1 MRRIEGAPKVSG
13 ALVFTEDMDLPGLAH
28 VQLVL
33 SYVASGSLAAMR
45 TEAAAG
51 APGVIAVV
59 TGADLGL
66 TDDHPDQPMAAR
78 RVFYA
83 GQPVAAVVAP
93 SAAAAGDAA
102 ALVEVEYD
110 PMPAVLGVRPAVAE
124 GAPRVLPEQ
133 TDEAGEA
140 SIHGAAT
147 SEETQAPEPVGNI
160 TAWIAA
166 RRGDLE
172 AGRRAAAV
180 TVRGTYSMPRVHHAY
195 LEPHVVSARVERD
208 GMVTI
213 WSPTQGPSEVIP
225 A

>member
-83 GQPVAAVVAP
+83 GQPVAAVVAT

-133 TDEAGEA
+133 TDEAGGA
-140 SIHGAAT
+140 SIHGG
-147 SEETQAPEPVGNI
+147 APPQG
-160 TAWIAA
+160 
-166 RRGDLE
+166 
-172 AGRRAAAV
+172 
-180 TVRGTYSMPRVHHAY
+180 
-195 LEPHVVSARVERD
+195 
-208 GMVTI
+208 
-213 WSPTQGPSEVIP
+213 TQGPGPGGHNTPRVAGRPGDPGARRRAGPGPRPGGHFEP
-225 A
+225 PRAPP